1 MGDVGCLH
9 AQAACKS
16 VTGRLGLQHR
26 NVDDVGRWEVLRQML
41 AQVLV
46 SVLVDGGVL
55 AVVKLIVG
63 QGIEGNVAAA
73 QGFEAEQ
80 SVVDAA
86 QATAGHQNHR
96 IAFGFDVVDE
106 EQVFCHRHH
115 QAACAFYQNG
125 VKLLLQL
132 RYRAFYR
139 DKVNCALGQA
149 AGQMG
154 RARVGKQLR
163 HGQLLFVHRQEAAA
177 HDGAVFGDVFGH
189 AHIACLDGLVG
200 NHAQALGGGGFGDV
214 ACGHGF
220 ADVGVYAADEKCAGY
235 HKIFFLAMR

>member
-1 MGDVGCLH
+1 
-9 AQAACKS
+9 
-16 VTGRLGLQHR
+16 
-26 NVDDVGRWEVLRQML
+26 ML

-86 QATAGHQNHR
+86 QAAAGHQDHG
-96 IAFGFDVVDE
+96 IAFGLDVVDE
-106 EQVFCHRHH
+106 EQVFCHWHH

-132 RYRAFYR
+132 RYRAFNR
-139 DKVNCALGQA
+139 GKINCTLGQA

-163 HGQLLFVHRQEAAA
+163 HGQLLFIHRQEAAA

-189 AHIACLDGLVG
+189 VHIACLDGLVG

>member
-1 MGDVGCLH
+1 MLDVGCLH

-16 VTGRLGLQHR
+16 LTGRLDLQHR
-26 NVDDVGRWEVLRQML
+26 NVDDVGGGKVLRQML

-80 SVVDAA
+80 GVVDAA
-86 QATAGHQNHR
+86 QAAAGHQYHG
-96 IAFGFDVVDE
+96 IAFGLDVVDE
-106 EQVFCHRHH
+106 EQVFRHRHH
-115 QAACAFYQNG
+115 QATCAFYQDG

-132 RYRAFYR
+132 RYRAFNR
-139 DKVNCALGQA
+139 GKINRALSQT

-154 RARVGKQLR
+154 RAWVGKQLW

-177 HDGAVFGDVFGH
+177 HDGAVFGDVFGDV
-189 AHIACLDGLVG
+189 HIACLDGLMG
-200 NHAQALGGGGFGDV
+200 NHAQALSGGSFGDV
-214 ACGHGF
+214 ARGHGF
-220 ADVGVYAADEKCAGY
+220 ADVGVYATDEKCAGY
-235 HKIFFLAMR
+235 HETFFLAMR

>member
-1 MGDVGCLH
+1 
-9 AQAACKS
+9 
-16 VTGRLGLQHR
+16 
-26 NVDDVGRWEVLRQML
+26 ML
-41 AQVLV
+41 AQVLI
-46 SVLVDGGVL
+46 SVLVDGGIL

-80 SVVDAA
+80 GVVDAA
-86 QATAGHQNHR
+86 QAAAGHQDYG

-106 EQVFCHRHH
+106 EQVFCHRYH
-115 QAACAFYQNG
+115 QAACAFYQNSI
-125 VKLLLQL
+125 KLLLQL
-132 RYRAFYR
+132 RYRAFNR
-139 DKVNCALGQA
+139 GKVNRALGQT

-177 HDGAVFGDVFGH
+177 HDGTVFGDVFGDV
-189 AHIACLDGLVG
+189 HIACLDGFVG
-200 NHAQALGGGGFGDV
+200 NHAQALRGGGFGDV

-220 ADVGVYAADEKCAGY
+220 ADVGVYAADEKCTGY
-235 HKIFFLAMR
+235 HETFFLAMR